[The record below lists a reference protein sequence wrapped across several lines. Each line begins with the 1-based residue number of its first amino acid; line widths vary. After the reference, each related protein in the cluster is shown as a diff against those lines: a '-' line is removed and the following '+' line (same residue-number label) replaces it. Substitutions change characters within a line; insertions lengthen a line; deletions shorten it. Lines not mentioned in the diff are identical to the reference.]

1 MRTTILSALGVVTL
15 AASLA
20 ACSGSTTT
28 PGGLGAP
35 PAGGG
40 THQPVGDGGGHGG
53 SAGTTG
59 ATGATSGSNTG
70 DCITEFAV
78 SFCAKVSIT
87 GAVTVN
93 GTGNGEPIFGPDG
106 SHLKCA
112 DLANYRPTGIDPDP
126 TLGVP
131 QSIGDHVLDT
141 NWHYPGGVGTS
152 DISRYAGLNRI
163 TVDNKDFMQIAAGSD
178 GGGSSGSVQFNA
190 DGSGTLT
197 FKDLAN
203 NDDAANPQKI
213 SGTITWT
220 CMNGSQ

>member
-1 MRTTILSALGVVTL
+1 MRKTILPAVGIIMVAT
-15 AASLA
+15 SLVG
-20 ACSGSTTT
+20 CSSSTT
-28 PGGLGAP
+28 PGGLSAP

-40 THQPVGDGGGHGG
+40 THQPVGDDGGRGG
-53 SAGTTG
+53 SAGT
-59 ATGATSGSNTG
+59 TGATSGSNTG
-70 DCITEFAV
+70 DCITEFAL

-93 GTGNGEPIFGPDG
+93 GTGNGEPVFGPDDSG
-106 SHLKCA
+106 LKCA
-112 DLANYRPTGIDPDP
+112 DLANYHPTDGIDPS
-126 TLGVP
+126 LGVP

-152 DISRYAGLNRI
+152 DSSRYAGLNRI
-163 TVDNKDFMQIAAGSD
+163 TIDNKDFMQIAAGSD

-197 FKDLAN
+197 FKDLTN
-203 NDDAANPQKI
+203 SDDAANPQKI

-220 CMNGSQ
+220 CINGSK

>member
-1 MRTTILSALGVVTL
+1 MRKTILPAVGIIMV
-15 AASLA
+15 AASLVG
-20 ACSGSTTT
+20 CSSSTTT

-35 PAGGG
+35 PSGGG
-40 THQPVGDGGGHGG
+40 THQPAGDDGGRGG

-59 ATGATSGSNTG
+59 ATSGSNTD
-70 DCITEFAV
+70 DCITEFAL

-93 GTGNGEPIFGPDG
+93 GTGNGEPVFGPDD
-106 SHLKCA
+106 SSLKCA
-112 DLANYRPTGIDPDP
+112 DLANYHPTDGIDPS
-126 TLGVP
+126 LGVP

-163 TVDNKDFMQIAAGSD
+163 TIDNKDFMQIAAGSD

-197 FKDLAN
+197 FKDLMN
-203 NDDAANPQKI
+203 SDDAANPQKI

-220 CMNGSQ
+220 CINGSK